1 MRADEDIG
9 ETVRHATLFDD
20 GGVGEVEQGWVEGHP
35 VGHLHPRN
43 LGLIG
48 PAHIEIKEMNLMMA
62 EVALIDGGVVDE
74 ERTAFTWRQESL
86 KQHPVG
92 EAVIRTVPQ
101 GVVVDVR
108 HWQTMHMQKRKH
120 IGIARAIDKSG
131 HGRAR
136 FPQGFEMGQVI
147 FQHHIRLTPM
157 FFLQLQGQPQD
168 QAIVHQRHCGLPD
181 PFAGQPHEFAQFGHI
196 PLPVN
201 DGTGDLAFAFI
212 AIQLFII
219 INVRL
224 RANER
229 RLFTAM
235 RIRDTANIDDI
246 VERAAVP
253 VGINL
258 RTIRAQDVELGWMRR
273 QWKRTAN
280 RFIGGLRAGPAITGL
295 INLGA
300 QNFIGRAEARQGR
313 GDGRQKR
320 GQFNSVFGRIGA
332 EGFHLMGEFV
342 KFQSHRTIVAQ
353 AFFRRKRNLSS
364 AAFAYFAILTFDL
377 PLLEDCA
384 RFSNI
389 IPTWVGGSTMPES
402 ILVLDDDEHTLW
414 LISTLLQHHGFQ
426 VLKTASPLEGLK
438 LARDQKPDLI
448 LLDVMMP
455 EMDGWEVCRRLR
467 ETSQVPI
474 IFITAKNAMKDVV
487 KGLEIGGDDY
497 IVKPF
502 DNRELVARI
511 KAHMRRG
518 DHRAA
523 DELTFANGDLNI
535 NFLSREVKV
544 RGDLVEL
551 TPKEFALLSL
561 LARNAGR
568 VLTRSELIA
577 QAWGPEYGDANESL
591 KLYIHYLRKKIER
604 HPDRPDFIL
613 TSRGVGYR
621 FANR

>member
-1 MRADEDIG
+1 
-9 ETVRHATLFDD
+9 
-20 GGVGEVEQGWVEGHP
+20 
-35 VGHLHPRN
+35 
-43 LGLIG
+43 
-48 PAHIEIKEMNLMMA
+48 
-62 EVALIDGGVVDE
+62 
-74 ERTAFTWRQESL
+74 
-86 KQHPVG
+86 
-92 EAVIRTVPQ
+92 
-101 GVVVDVR
+101 
-108 HWQTMHMQKRKH
+108 
-120 IGIARAIDKSG
+120 
-131 HGRAR
+131 
-136 FPQGFEMGQVI
+136 
-147 FQHHIRLTPM
+147 
-157 FFLQLQGQPQD
+157 
-168 QAIVHQRHCGLPD
+168 
-181 PFAGQPHEFAQFGHI
+181 
-196 PLPVN
+196 
-201 DGTGDLAFAFI
+201 
-212 AIQLFII
+212 
-219 INVRL
+219 
-224 RANER
+224 
-229 RLFTAM
+229 
-235 RIRDTANIDDI
+235 
-246 VERAAVP
+246 
-253 VGINL
+253 
-258 RTIRAQDVELGWMRR
+258 
-273 QWKRTAN
+273 
-280 RFIGGLRAGPAITGL
+280 
-295 INLGA
+295 
-300 QNFIGRAEARQGR
+300 
-313 GDGRQKR
+313 
-320 GQFNSVFGRIGA
+320 
-332 EGFHLMGEFV
+332 
-342 KFQSHRTIVAQ
+342 
-353 AFFRRKRNLSS
+353 
-364 AAFAYFAILTFDL
+364 
-377 PLLEDCA
+377 
-384 RFSNI
+384 
-389 IPTWVGGSTMPES
+389 MPES

-502 DNRELVARI
+502 DNRELVARV

-544 RGDLVEL
+544 RGELVEL